1 MTKAALGASGLASV
15 CKQEEAPVLWMFYLK
30 RELPQRSGDH
40 CSQVAPSVATGRTL
54 GRRAHG
60 GPHFLPAPR
69 GSARSLKDTDL
80 PTRGKDRGTWV
91 DPGTIAPE
99 CASERTLSPSR
110 LHCTF
115 ATPRGDGGSALL
127 PFHLLR
133 FALSATRRQTGL
145 PKESSLPQD
154 SASAAGQMRSRR
166 PSPSWLLPSSPSLA
180 RTGKRDRVRK
190 KPKGSELPLEHTD
203 QTLLA
208 RKVLHVLKKKVKWD
222 NV

>member
-1 MTKAALGASGLASV
+1 
-15 CKQEEAPVLWMFYLK
+15 MFYLE

-60 GPHFLPAPR
+60 GPRFLPAPR

-115 ATPRGDGGSALL
+115 ATPRGDGGSAVL
-127 PFHLLR
+127 PFRLLGLL
-133 FALSATRRQTGL
+133 FLQQGGRQGSRKQA
-145 PKESSLPQD
+145 PCPRIRHPQRGKR
-154 SASAAGQMRSRR
+154 AAGGPPLPGSFL
-166 PSPSWLLPSSPSLA
+166 PALLWPEQE
-180 RTGKRDRVRK
+180 RGT
-190 KPKGSELPLEHTD
+190 E
-203 QTLLA
+203 
-208 RKVLHVLKKKVKWD
+208 
-222 NV
+222 